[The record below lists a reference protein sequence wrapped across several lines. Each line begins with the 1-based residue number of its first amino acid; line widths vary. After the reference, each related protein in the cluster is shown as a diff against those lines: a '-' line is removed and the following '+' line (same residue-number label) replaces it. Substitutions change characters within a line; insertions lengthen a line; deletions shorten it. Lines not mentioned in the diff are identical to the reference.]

1 MLKSFATNA
10 TYCKSHVIRASNFIS
25 KNVSEVILVEKDS
38 GFVVAYGD
46 NIYEMKVWCDI
57 NMIDYVVE

>member
-1 MLKSFATNA
+1 MLKSFITND
-10 TYCKSHVIRASNFIS
+10 YCKSYVIRASNLNY
-25 KNVSEVILVEKDS
+25 KNTCEVILTEKDS

-57 NMIDYVVE
+57 NMIDYVIE

>member
-1 MLKSFATNA
+1 MVKPFVTNA
-10 TYCKSHVIRASNFIS
+10 TYCKSYVIRATNLIAFG
-25 KNVSEVILVEKDS
+25 VILVEKDS

-46 NIYEMKVWCDI
+46 SIHEMKVWCDM